1 MSSNAATC
9 SLKSAISTNTS
20 GAVQNLKKVSK
31 RISQQWMILLLF
43 SIIFSFFTYL
53 IFDNCRKIFS
63 RYKFYIANMSSQ
75 SKNSMN
81 PDGKY
86 NDNEVYDKNYK
97 VGTNKL
103 TNNDNIVSSVENI
116 KSTYKTYNDL
126 IKRHDPESQ
135 DIIDEK
141 MISSQFD
148 DYKK

>member
-1 MSSNAATC
+1 
-9 SLKSAISTNTS
+9 
-20 GAVQNLKKVSK
+20 
-31 RISQQWMILLLF
+31 
-43 SIIFSFFTYL
+43 
-53 IFDNCRKIFS
+53 
-63 RYKFYIANMSSQ
+63 MSSQ

-81 PDGKY
+81 PDSKY